1 MTDVQAGACA
11 ASPPAYP
18 HPWVA
23 TGALLLALVSEGY
36 DLQAANFAAP
46 ALVTSLGIAKAD
58 LGPLLSASLLGVLFG
73 AALIGSLGDRLGRKR
88 LIIGGC
94 LAYGL
99 LSLAAAACNVLWEL
113 VLLRFLIGLGLGG
126 VLPNALALAS
136 DLARR
141 GAEASA
147 AGLIGIGIT
156 FGGVLAGLAA
166 AALMPAYG
174 WPSVFIVGGALPLV
188 IVLLLWAVLPE
199 SPVYTL
205 RRAQAK
211 ATGPWSPG
219 PAALFRDGLAAQ
231 TVAIWVIFAA
241 LLLCV
246 YLLSGWIP
254 LLLHQSGFSIRSAA
268 LIGAAYQGGGVAG
281 GVLASLMLNKRGWD
295 VVAGFA
301 SLAVA
306 SMAFLVWGPTST
318 SVLVLGVVLAGFF
331 VTGTQNAING
341 AGGASYDAAIRSSGL
356 GWALGVG
363 RLGSVAGPLVGS
375 VAVLLGMHEPR
386 HLFALPILP
395 LAVAALTAA
404 WLRRRLA
411 FQTNRIQR
419 KEQPWPE
426 K

>member
-1 MTDVQAGACA
+1 MADLQTHADA
-11 ASPPAYP
+11 ANSPANL
-18 HPWVA
+18 HPWVV

-46 ALVTSLGIAKAD
+46 ALVVSLGIAKAD
-58 LGPLLSASLLGVLFG
+58 IGPLLSASLIGVLFG
-73 AALIGSLGDRLGRKR
+73 AALIGSLGDRFGRKR

-99 LSLAAAACNVLWEL
+99 LSLAAAACNALWEL
-113 VLLRFLIGLGLGG
+113 ILLRFLIGLGLGG

-136 DLARR
+136 DFARR
-141 GAEASA
+141 GSEATA
-147 AGLIGIGIT
+147 AGMIGIGIT
-156 FGGVLAGLAA
+156 CGGMLAGLCA

-174 WPSVFIVGGALPLV
+174 WPSVFIVGGALPLL
-188 IVLLLWAVLPE
+188 IVLLLWTVLPE
-199 SPVYTL
+199 SPAYTL
-205 RRAQAK
+205 RRAQS
-211 ATGPWSPG
+211 TVTEPWSPG
-219 PAALFRDGLAAQ
+219 PHALFRDGLAAQ

-241 LLLCV
+241 ILLCV

-254 LLLHQSGFSIRSAA
+254 LLLHQSGFSLRSAA

-281 GVLASLMLNKRGWD
+281 GVLASLLLKKRGWD
-295 VVAGFA
+295 VVALFA
-301 SLAVA
+301 SLALA
-306 SMAFLVWGPTST
+306 SMAFLVWGPASI
-318 SVLVLGVVLAGFF
+318 SLLVLGVVLAGFF

-341 AGGASYDAAIRSSGL
+341 AGGASYDASIRSAGL
-356 GWALGVG
+356 GWALGIG

-375 VAVLLGMHEPR
+375 AAVLLGMHEPR

-395 LAVAALTAA
+395 LAIAASTAA

-411 FQTNRIQR
+411 FQTNHTQR
-419 KEQPWPE
+419 REAPWPQ

>member
-1 MTDVQAGACA
+1 MAD
-11 ASPPAYP
+11 SPSGKSVSVRGR
-18 HPWVA
+18 PWVI
-23 TGALLLALVSEGY
+23 TGALLLALVSEGF

-46 ALVTSLGIAKAD
+46 AIVKSLGIPKAD
-58 LGPLLSASLLGVLFG
+58 VGPLLSASLLGVLFG

-94 LAYGL
+94 VAYGL
-99 LSLAAAACNVLWEL
+99 LSLAAAVCSTLWEL

-141 GAEASA
+141 GSEATA

-156 FGGVLAGLAA
+156 FGAVLAGLTA
-166 AALMPAYG
+166 AALLPAYG
-174 WPSVFIVGGALPLV
+174 WRSVFVVGGVLPLG

-199 SPVYTL
+199 SPAH
-205 RRAQAK
+205 AQSGPSSA
-211 ATGPWSPG
+211 ATDVSTRG

-231 TVAIWVIFAA
+231 TVTIWVIFAA
-241 LLLCV
+241 ILLCV

-254 LLLHQSGFSIRSAA
+254 LLLNQSGFSTRSAS
-268 LIGAAYQGGGVAG
+268 LIGTAYQGGGVAG
-281 GVLASLMLNKRGWD
+281 GVLASLLLKKRGWD

-301 SLAVA
+301 SLAAA
-306 SMAFLVWGPTST
+306 SLVFLVFGPAST
-318 SVLVLGVVLAGFF
+318 FFLVLGVVLAGFF

-341 AGGASYDAAIRSSGL
+341 AGGASYQTMVRSSGL

-375 VAVLLGMHEPR
+375 AAVMLGMHDPR
-386 HLFALPILP
+386 HLFALPIVP
-395 LAVAALTAA
+395 LAIAAACA
-404 WLRRRLA
+404 VWLRRRLD
-411 FQTNRIQR
+411 FQTNDIQR
-419 KEQPWPE
+419 GEESCPE

>member
-1 MTDVQAGACA
+1 MADVQMGTCS
-11 ASPPAYP
+11 ASSPAYP

-58 LGPLLSASLLGVLFG
+58 VGPLLSASLLGVLFG

-88 LIIGGC
+88 IIIGGC

-99 LSLAAAACNVLWEL
+99 LSLAAAACTVLWQL

-141 GAEASA
+141 GSEATA
-147 AGLIGIGIT
+147 AGMIGIGIT
-156 FGGVLAGLAA
+156 CGGMLAGLAA
-166 AALMPAYG
+166 AALMPAFG
-174 WPSVFIVGGALPLV
+174 WPSVFVVGGALPLV

-199 SPVYTL
+199 SPTYTL
-205 RRAQAK
+205 RRAQSK
-211 ATGPWSPG
+211 ATEPWSPG

-231 TVAIWVIFAA
+231 TVAIWVIFVAI
-241 LLLCV
+241 LLCV

-281 GVLASLMLNKRGWD
+281 GVLASLMLKKRGWD

-301 SLAVA
+301 SFALGT
-306 SMAFLVWGPTST
+306 MAFLVWGPTST
-318 SVLVLGVVLAGFF
+318 SALVLGVVLAGFF

-341 AGGASYDAAIRSSGL
+341 AGGASYETAIRSAGL

-404 WLRRRLA
+404 SLRRRLA
-411 FQTNRIQR
+411 LQTNRVQR
-419 KEQPWPE
+419 KEPPCP
-426 K
+426 

>member
-1 MTDVQAGACA
+1 MADSQSGKYVSDGVR
-11 ASPPAYP
+11 
-18 HPWVA
+18 PWV
-23 TGALLLALVSEGY
+23 TTSALLLALVSEGY

-46 ALVTSLGIAKAD
+46 AIVKSLSIAKAD
-58 LGPLLSASLLGVLFG
+58 IGPLLSASLLGVLFG

-94 LAYGL
+94 VAYGL
-99 LSLAAAACNVLWEL
+99 LSLAAAACSMLWEL

-141 GAEASA
+141 GSEATA

-166 AALMPAYG
+166 AALLPAYG
-174 WPSVFIVGGALPLV
+174 WQSVFVVGGVLPLG

-199 SPVYTL
+199 SPAHP
-205 RRAQAK
+205 RSRSPSAG
-211 ATGPWSPG
+211 TGASMPG
-219 PAALFRDGLAAQ
+219 PTALFRDGLAAQ
-231 TVAIWVIFAA
+231 TVTIWVIFAA
-241 LLLCV
+241 ILLCV

-254 LLLHQSGFSIRSAA
+254 LLLNQSGFSTRSAA

-281 GVLASLMLNKRGWD
+281 GVLASLLLKKRGWD
-295 VVAGFA
+295 VVASFA
-301 SLAVA
+301 SLAGV
-306 SMAFLVWGPTST
+306 SMVFLVYGPAST
-318 SVLVLGVVLAGFF
+318 FALVSGVVLAGFF

-341 AGGASYDAAIRSSGL
+341 AGGASYDISVRSSGL

-375 VAVLLGMHEPR
+375 AAVMLGMHDPR

-395 LAVAALTAA
+395 LAIAAACA
-404 WLRRRLA
+404 VWLRRRLD
-411 FQTNRIQR
+411 FQNNGIQR
-419 KEQPWPE
+419 GAELCPE

>member
-1 MTDVQAGACA
+1 MADTQSGN
-11 ASPPAYP
+11 SPLIRMP
-18 HPWVA
+18 PWVT

-46 ALVTSLGIAKAD
+46 AIVKSLSLAKAD
-58 LGPLLSASLLGVLFG
+58 VGPLLSASLLGVLFG

-99 LSLAAAACNVLWEL
+99 LSLAAAACSVLWEL

-141 GAEASA
+141 GSEATA

-174 WPSVFIVGGALPLV
+174 WPSVFVVGGALPLV

-199 SPVYTL
+199 SP
-205 RRAQAK
+205 AQSRGRFPSTA
-211 ATGPWSPG
+211 ARPSMSG

-241 LLLCV
+241 ILLCV

-254 LLLHQSGFSIRSAA
+254 LLLNQSGFSTRSAA

-281 GVLASLMLNKRGWD
+281 GVLASLLLKKRGWD

-306 SMAFLVWGPTST
+306 SMVFLVCGPTST
-318 SVLVLGVVLAGFF
+318 FYLVLGVVLAGFF

-341 AGGASYDAAIRSSGL
+341 AGGASYETAVRSSGL

-375 VAVLLGMHEPR
+375 AAVLLGMQGPR

-395 LAVAALTAA
+395 LAVAASTAA
-404 WLRRRLA
+404 WLRRRLE

-419 KEQPWPE
+419 GEGLCPE

>member
-1 MTDVQAGACA
+1 MADIQAGAPGA
-11 ASPPAYP
+11 GPSAYR

-23 TGALLLALVSEGY
+23 TSALLLALVSEGY

-46 ALVTSLGIAKAD
+46 ALVKSLGIAKAD
-58 LGPLLSASLLGVLFG
+58 IGPLLSASLLGVLFG

-99 LSLAAAACNVLWEL
+99 LSLAAAACSVLWEL

-136 DLARR
+136 ELARR
-141 GAEASA
+141 GSEATA

-156 FGGVLAGLAA
+156 CGGVLAGLVA
-166 AALMPAYG
+166 AALMPEYG
-174 WPSVFIVGGALPLV
+174 WPSVFVVGGALPLV

-199 SPVYTL
+199 SPAYSL
-205 RRAQAK
+205 RRAQSK
-211 ATGPWSPG
+211 ATDPWTPG

-241 LLLCV
+241 ILLCV

-254 LLLHQSGFSIRSAA
+254 LLLNQSGFSTRSAA

-281 GVLASLMLNKRGWD
+281 GVLASLMLKKRSWD

-301 SLAVA
+301 SLAAA
-306 SMAFLVWGPTST
+306 SMVFLVWGPTST
-318 SVLVLGVVLAGFF
+318 SLLVLGVVLAGFC

-341 AGGASYDAAIRSSGL
+341 AGGASYEAAIRSAGL

-375 VAVLLGMHEPR
+375 VAVLLGMQEPR

-411 FQTNRIQR
+411 FQANRIQR
-419 KEQPWPE
+419 QGYLWPE

>member
-1 MTDVQAGACA
+1 MADIQAGGGA
-11 ASPPAYP
+11 AGPPASA

-46 ALVTSLGIAKAD
+46 ALVKSLGIAKAE

-88 LIIGGC
+88 IIIGGC

-99 LSLAAAACNVLWEL
+99 LSLAAAACSALWEL

-141 GAEASA
+141 GSEATA
-147 AGLIGIGIT
+147 AGMIGIGIT
-156 FGGVLAGLAA
+156 CGGVSAGLAS

-174 WPSVFIVGGALPLV
+174 WRSVFIVGGALPLV

-199 SPVYTL
+199 SPTHNL
-205 RRAQAK
+205 RRAQSK
-211 ATGPWSPG
+211 AMAAWSPG

-231 TVAIWVIFAA
+231 TVAIWVIFASI
-241 LLLCV
+241 LLCI

-254 LLLHQSGFSIRSAA
+254 LLLSQSGFSIRSAA
-268 LIGAAYQGGGVAG
+268 LIGTAYQGGGVAG
-281 GVLASLMLNKRGWD
+281 GVLASLLLKQRGWD
-295 VVAGFA
+295 VVAHFA

-318 SVLVLGVVLAGFF
+318 SMLVLGVVLAGFC

-341 AGGASYDAAIRSSGL
+341 AGGASYETAIRSAGL

-375 VAVLLGMHEPR
+375 LAVLLGMHEPR

-404 WLRRRLA
+404 WLRRRLS
-411 FQTNRIQR
+411 FQMNRTQLG
-419 KEQPWPE
+419 EQL
-426 K
+426 

>member
-1 MTDVQAGACA
+1 MADIQ
-11 ASPPAYP
+11 SDKYP
-18 HPWVA
+18 SDRVRPWVT

-46 ALVTSLGIAKAD
+46 AIVKSLSIAKANV
-58 LGPLLSASLLGVLFG
+58 GPLLSASLLGVLFG

-94 LAYGL
+94 VAYGL
-99 LSLAAAACNVLWEL
+99 LSLGAAACSVLWEL

-141 GAEASA
+141 GSEATA

-166 AALMPAYG
+166 AALVPAYG
-174 WPSVFIVGGALPLV
+174 WQSVFVVGGVLPLG
-188 IVLLLWAVLPE
+188 IVVLLWAVLPE
-199 SPVYTL
+199 SSAHPPV
-205 RRAQAK
+205 RSPPGV
-211 ATGPWSPG
+211 TGVSTPG

-231 TVAIWVIFAA
+231 TVTIWVIFAA
-241 LLLCV
+241 ILLCV

-254 LLLHQSGFSIRSAA
+254 LLLNQSGFSTRSAA

-281 GVLASLMLNKRGWD
+281 GVLASLLLKRRGWD

-301 SLAVA
+301 SLAAA
-306 SMAFLVWGPTST
+306 SMVFLVCGPAST
-318 SVLVLGVVLAGFF
+318 FFLVLGVVLAGFF

-341 AGGASYDAAIRSSGL
+341 AGGASYESKIRSSGL

-375 VAVLLGMHEPR
+375 AAVMLGMQDPR

-395 LAVAALTAA
+395 LAIAAACA
-404 WLRRRLA
+404 VWLRRRLE
-411 FQTNRIQR
+411 FQANGIQR
-419 KEQPWPE
+419 QEGLCPE